1 MIKEISKESVE
12 ELSKE
17 KREDSWMLNLRLK
30 AFENFEKSKD
40 PKWLIAKPNLKDLTV
55 FLKKEN
61 TKTSWEEIPK
71 EIRKTYEALNL
82 PEVEKKYLAGLGVQ
96 EDSLVIYRKIK
107 ERLKKM
113 GVIHLSSDEAYKEH
127 PELFKKYFSK
137 LVSIY
142 DNKYAS
148 LHYAFWSGGTF
159 LYVPKNVKVQFPIST
174 YFRLMIEGEGQFEHT
189 IIVLEPGAELTYI
202 EGCSAPLFTKSS
214 LHAGVVEIFL
224 NENSHLRFITI
235 QNWSKNVYNF
245 PTKRAIL
252 RKNAKIEWITADIGS
267 KVNVVYPMS
276 ILSGENSSSSNFM
289 LTFSPKNTKKE
300 GGAKV
305 IHASKNTSST
315 IISKSIS
322 IGYTSFRSM
331 IRINPGAK
339 NSKARSVCD
348 TFLVE
353 KNSVGKTF
361 PHFEILE
368 KESSVA
374 HEASVSTMDKE
385 KLNYLEAKGLS
396 EREALEV
403 MVHGFAVDVLEKVP
417 LEYSIEIRKILSLE
431 IGKKVG

>member
-17 KREDSWMLNLRLK
+17 KGEDKWMLNLRLK
-30 AFENFEKSKD
+30 AFENFKKAKN
-40 PKWLIAKPNLKDLTV
+40 PKWLIAKPKLKELVV
-55 FLKKEN
+55 FSKKES

-82 PEVEKKYLAGLGVQ
+82 PEMERKYLAGFGIQ
-96 EDSLVIYRKIK
+96 EDSLVIYRKIEK
-107 ERLKKM
+107 QLEKK
-113 GVIHLSSDEAYKEH
+113 GIIHLSSDEAYKKY
-127 PELFKKYFSK
+127 PELFKKYFAH
-137 LVSIY
+137 LVSIN

-159 LYVPKNVKVQFPIST
+159 LYIPKNVKVEFPIST

-189 IIVLEPGAELTYI
+189 IIILEPGAELTYI
-202 EGCSAPLFTKSS
+202 EGCSAPLFAKSS
-214 LHAGVVEIFL
+214 IHSGVVELFL
-224 NENSHLRFITI
+224 SENSHLRFITV
-235 QNWSKNVYNF
+235 QNWSKNVYNL

-252 RKNAKIEWITADIGS
+252 KKNAKIEWITADLGS
-267 KVNVVYPMS
+267 KVNIVYPMS

-305 IHASKNTSST
+305 VHASKNTTST
-315 IISKSIS
+315 IVSKSIS

-331 IRINPGAK
+331 VRINPGAK
-339 NSKARSVCD
+339 NSKARSICD
-348 TFLVE
+348 TFLVN

-368 KESSVA
+368 KDSSAA
-374 HEASVSTMDKE
+374 HEASVSTLDEE
-385 KLNYLEAKGLS
+385 KLNYLKSKGID
-396 EREALEV
+396 EKEALEL
-403 MVHGFAVDVLEKVP
+403 MVHGFAVDILEKIP
-417 LEYSIEIRKILSLE
+417 IEYSVEIRKILSIELS
-431 IGKKVG
+431 KKVG

>member
-17 KREDSWMLNLRLK
+17 KGEDKWMLNLRLK
-30 AFENFEKSKD
+30 AFENFKKSKD
-40 PKWLIAKPNLKDLTV
+40 PKWLIAKPKLKELVV
-55 FLKKEN
+55 FSKKEN

-82 PEVEKKYLAGLGVQ
+82 PEIERKYLAGLGIQ
-96 EDSLVIYRKIK
+96 EDSLVIYRKIEK
-107 ERLKKM
+107 QLEKM
-113 GVIHLSSDEAYKEH
+113 GVIHLSSDEAYKKH
-127 PELFKKYFSK
+127 PKLFKKYFAH

-142 DNKYAS
+142 YNKYAS

-159 LYVPKNVKVQFPIST
+159 LYVPKNVKVEFPIST

-202 EGCSAPLFTKSS
+202 EGCSAPLFARSS
-214 LHAGVVEIFL
+214 IHSGVVELFL

-252 RKNAKIEWITADIGS
+252 KKNARIEWITADLGS

-276 ILSGENSSSSNFM
+276 ILNGENSSSSNFM

-305 IHASKNTSST
+305 VHASKNTSST
-315 IISKSIS
+315 IVSKSIS

-331 IRINPGAK
+331 VRINPGAK

-348 TFLVE
+348 TFLIN
-353 KNSVGKTF
+353 KNSIGKTF

-368 KESSVA
+368 KEASVA
-374 HEASVSTMDKE
+374 HEASVSTLDEE
-385 KLNYLEAKGLS
+385 KLNYLRSKGID
-396 EREALEV
+396 EKEALES
-403 MVHGFAVDVLEKVP
+403 MVHGFAVDILEKIP
-417 LEYSIEIRKILSLE
+417 LEYSVEIRKILSIELS
-431 IGKKVG
+431 KKVG